1 MPWAIAKWL
10 RNPLFYILCG
20 ASFSLLEQWRKQ
32 NGIDGN
38 QWSSFVEEYTK
49 CDCDGVNDEITFLEE
64 NEKIEDKIEDKLLN
78 ELPGNSGGANGG
90 PIAKIEP
97 KVLAAVMEG
106 LQSNCMPSLQEELAS
121 K

>member
-1 MPWAIAKWL
+1 
-10 RNPLFYILCG
+10 
-20 ASFSLLEQWRKQ
+20 
-32 NGIDGN
+32 
-38 QWSSFVEEYTK
+38 
-49 CDCDGVNDEITFLEE
+49 
-64 NEKIEDKIEDKLLN
+64 LN

-121 K
+121 KYKI

>member
-1 MPWAIAKWL
+1 MK
-10 RNPLFYILCG
+10 
-20 ASFSLLEQWRKQ
+20 
-32 NGIDGN
+32 D
-38 QWSSFVEEYTK
+38 
-49 CDCDGVNDEITFLEE
+49 NDQ
-64 NEKIEDKIEDKLLN
+64 IEDALYHLN
-78 ELPGNSGGANGG
+78 ENYGNTPGNSGGANGG